1 MDETEPGPPRL
12 SPTAM
17 SMADAAKLLTAV
29 GAAKVTEEM
38 LREDLGFG
46 APANADG
53 TLNLVHY
60 AAWLVREVARG
71 D

>member
-1 MDETEPGPPRL
+1 MDENEPDRPRL

-17 SMADAAKLLTAV
+17 TLIDAAKVLSAV
-29 GAAKVTEEM
+29 GSVKVTEEM
-38 LREDLGFG
+38 LREDLGIG
-46 APANADG
+46 APANPDG

-60 AAWLVREVARG
+60 AAWLVREVAHG

>member
-1 MDETEPGPPRL
+1 MDENESDRPRL

-17 SMADAAKLLTAV
+17 PVADAAKLLSAV
-29 GAAKVTEEM
+29 GSAKVTEEM
-38 LREDLGFG
+38 LREDLGLG